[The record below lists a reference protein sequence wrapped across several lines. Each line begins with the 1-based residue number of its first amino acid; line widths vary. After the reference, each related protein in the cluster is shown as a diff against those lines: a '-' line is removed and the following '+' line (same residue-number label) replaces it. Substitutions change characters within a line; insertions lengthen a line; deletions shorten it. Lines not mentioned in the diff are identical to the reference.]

1 MIVRPAVIFGPGEK
15 GKFTRLARLMRS
27 GFFVYP
33 GRRDTIKGCFYIDDL
48 IEAIDFAENQNRRY
62 VLFNGCYPDRYT
74 LEQIVEMLK
83 EKHFPKAKTFTL
95 PAFVVLSA
103 AKIFGLIS
111 TFGLGIHPDRVLK
124 LMCSTDVIPS
134 WLEAEGHATRGKLP
148 SAFTRWQLETSG
160 KFD

>member
-1 MIVRPAVIFGPGEK
+1 
-15 GKFTRLARLMRS
+15 
-27 GFFVYP
+27 
-33 GRRDTIKGCFYIDDL
+33 
-48 IEAIDFAENQNRRY
+48 
-62 VLFNGCYPDRYT
+62 
-74 LEQIVEMLK
+74 MLK

-103 AKIFGLIS
+103 AKIFWSNFNIRAWNS
-111 TFGLGIHPDRVLK
+111 PDRVLK